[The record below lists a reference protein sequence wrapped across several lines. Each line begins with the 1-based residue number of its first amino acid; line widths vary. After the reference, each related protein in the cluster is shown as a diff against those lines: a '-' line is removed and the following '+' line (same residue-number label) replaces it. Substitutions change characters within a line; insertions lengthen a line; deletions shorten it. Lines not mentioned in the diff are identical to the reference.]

1 MTLQPG
7 ATASLGIL
15 GGTFDPPHIG
25 HLIAAQD
32 VRTALSLDRMLFV
45 PAAEPPHKRGQVV
58 TPAPLRLEMLRSA
71 LTGVDGFDASDIE
84 LRRAGPSYSVDT
96 LRALGAGNPGARL
109 FFVIG
114 ADQFRELHTWHAPEE
129 VARLARLVVMHRDNL
144 SPEDMATPLDVE
156 YETVRVTR
164 VDVSSTLLR
173 RRVKAHEPIRFL
185 VPAGVEEIIRRE
197 GLYAERET

>member
-7 ATASLGIL
+7 ASTSLGIL

-32 VRTALSLDRMLFV
+32 VRTALSLGRVLFV
-45 PAAEPPHKRGQVV
+45 PAAEPPHKRGQAV
-58 TPAPLRLEMLRSA
+58 TPAALRLEMLRA
-71 LTGVDGFDASDIE
+71 AVAAVDGFDVSDIE
-84 LRRAGPSYSVDT
+84 LRREGPSYSVDT
-96 LRALGAGNPGARL
+96 LRQLRASDPGTRL
-109 FFVIG
+109 FFIIG

-129 VARLARLVVMHRDNL
+129 VARLARLVVMDRGNL
-144 SPEDMATPLDVE
+144 TPENMASPLDVE

-173 RRVKAHEPIRFL
+173 GRVKANEPIRFL
-185 VPAGVEEIIRRE
+185 VPAAVEEIIRRE
-197 GLYAERET
+197 GLYG

>member
-7 ATASLGIL
+7 ASTSLGIL

-32 VRTALSLDRMLFV
+32 VRTALSLGRVLFV
-45 PAAEPPHKRGQVV
+45 PAAEPPHKRGQAV
-58 TPAPLRLEMLRSA
+58 TPAALRLAMLRA
-71 LTGVDGFDASDIE
+71 AVADVDGFDVSDIE
-84 LRRAGPSYSVDT
+84 LRREGPSYSVDT
-96 LRALGAGNPGARL
+96 LRQLRASNPETRL
-109 FFVIG
+109 FFIIG

-129 VARLARLVVMHRDNL
+129 VARLARLVVMDRGNL
-144 SPEDMATPLDVE
+144 TPENMASPLDVE

-173 RRVKAHEPIRFL
+173 GRVKANEPIRFL
-185 VPAGVEEIIRRE
+185 VPAAVEEIIRRE
-197 GLYAERET
+197 GLYG